1 MPEPIK
7 PVVPEPKPEPK
18 PNPDPSPKPDDKKG
32 NKEMIPKASLDA
44 VSEKLREKTKK
55 LKEFEDAKTK
65 AEEDKLKEDNKYKEL
80 AEKRERDIEKLTKA
94 GREKDVRDAVKSK
107 LQEKGVTGKM
117 VDTAYKLLDLS
128 TIETDKDGNV
138 TGVTEAVG
146 ALIKENDFLVKQKR
160 SFGGGTNPTDVD
172 NAEEF
177 TLSQIG
183 DPVFYQK
190 NRKAIEKAM
199 TTGKIINDRA

>member
-80 AEKRERDIEKLTKA
+80 AEKREAKINELSEQNKK
-94 GREKDVRDAVKSK
+94 GRINDAIKTEASK
-107 LQEKGVTGKM
+107 KGV
-117 VDTAYKLLDLS
+117 ARLDLVTKLIDTS
-128 TIETDKDGNV
+128 KIAVDDDGNI